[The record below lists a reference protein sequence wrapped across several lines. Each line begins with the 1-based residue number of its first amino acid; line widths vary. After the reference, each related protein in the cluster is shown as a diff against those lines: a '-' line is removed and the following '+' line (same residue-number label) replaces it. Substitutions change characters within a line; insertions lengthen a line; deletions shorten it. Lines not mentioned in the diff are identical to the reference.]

1 MILDKSRYLW
11 GFGTFAAV
19 LLGVFVG
26 HSVLV
31 PTESTSAI
39 ESTANARVSANIIPT
54 IALSAEGADETGALP
69 IEIDFVSGENMGTG
83 QMLIK
88 VSTNDPE
95 GYSLFIN
102 TDKPDTTLSQNGVTD
117 RVRALPGETAIEDF
131 PENYWGYSIDGGST
145 YYPVQPSTEN
155 PALYPEKMETAARA
169 KVYHDI
175 ANEDETE
182 VTIGAKV
189 KASLPSGDY
198 SNTVVFTAIPN
209 MDVSRII
216 EEQSND

>member
-1 MILDKSRYLW
+1 MIFNKNKFLW
-11 GFGTFAAV
+11 SFSAASAIV
-19 LLGVFVG
+19 FSVFVG
-26 HSVLV
+26 YSVLIPV
-31 PTESTSAI
+31 ESTSAT
-39 ESTANARVSANIIPT
+39 EDTATTTVSASITPT
-54 IALSAEGADETGALP
+54 IALSAEGADESGSLP
-69 IEIDFVSGENMGTG
+69 IDIDFVSGNNMGTG
-83 QMLIK
+83 QMLLK

-102 TDKPDTTLSQNGVTD
+102 TDKPDTTLSQSGITD
-117 RVRALPGETAIEDF
+117 RVKALPGETAVADF

-169 KVYHDI
+169 KVHHST
-175 ANEDETE
+175 ATEDETE

-189 KASLPSGDY
+189 KASLPSGTY

-209 MDVSRII
+209 MDVARTI
-216 EEQSND
+216 EEQSNP